1 MLSGKNLSQ
10 KAVEFIV
17 QTPVNPQL
25 SQLNLDK
32 NPTSNN
38 NIEAKTFDTN
48 KNKSFEIQQNNDA
61 KNDRKPKKIRL
72 IFFLFLFTN
81 LFINFDT
88 GVIPASLIQIEKEL
102 NIDFTQQAALG
113 IP

>member
-1 MLSGKNLSQ
+1 MK
-10 KAVEFIV
+10 
-17 QTPVNPQL
+17 P
-25 SQLNLDK
+25 
-32 NPTSNN
+32 
-38 NIEAKTFDTN
+38 KTFDIKN
-48 KNKSFEIQQNNDA
+48 NKSFEIQQNNDS
-61 KNDRKPKKIRL
+61 KDDRKPEKIRL